1 MERILIRGLKL
12 FGHHGVHAEERKRGQ
27 FFLIDAHIDLER
39 PSQRDDLTQTV
50 DYSAIIDALREENE
64 VQQFRLIESLAHAL
78 AQSLLKRFSRI
89 QRVRVRVRKLLP
101 RSRVSLSW
109 VAAETVCAKDDIRE

>member
-12 FGHHGVHAEERKRGQ
+12 FGHHGVYAGERQRGQ
-27 FFLIDAHIDLER
+27 FFLVDAHIDLAR
-39 PSQRDDLTQTV
+39 PSRRDDLTQTV

-64 VQQFRLIESLAHAL
+64 GQQFRLIESLAHAL

-89 QRVRVRVRKLLP
+89 QRVRVRIRKRLP
-101 RSRVSLSW
+101 RSQAALSW
-109 VAAETVCAKDDIRE
+109 VAAETVCARDDIRE